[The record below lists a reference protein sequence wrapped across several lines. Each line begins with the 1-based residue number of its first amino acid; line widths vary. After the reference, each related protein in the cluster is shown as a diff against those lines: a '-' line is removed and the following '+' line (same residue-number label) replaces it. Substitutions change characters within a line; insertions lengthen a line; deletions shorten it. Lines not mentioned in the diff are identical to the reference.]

1 VLDEK
6 LNDRKTIKRRIKD
19 WQADFL
25 RA

>member
-6 LNDRKTIKRRIKD
+6 LKDRKTIKRRIKT